1 MPADQPQPAIVV
13 YGLADARAAAT
24 AAAAL
29 DVAVTLRIPAAVA
42 AGLGA
47 DVIGSLFAR
56 LRAEVP
62 EARITAAIDCADAP
76 GLALALLRRGIDRV
90 RVDAGEEARRR
101 VADIAARSGA
111 ALDDAEPDMPGQEL
125 DLLDVDEPVSACET
139 WLRGFKTSHVKPNC
153 E

>member
-24 AAAAL
+24 AAAAV
-29 DVAVTLRIPAAVA
+29 DMAVTLRVPAAVA

-62 EARITAAIDCADAP
+62 EARITAAVDCADAP

-90 RVDAGEEARRR
+90 RLDACEEARRR
-101 VADIAARSGA
+101 TADIAARSGA

-125 DLLDVDEPVSACET
+125 DLLDVDDPASACET
-139 WLRGFKTSHVKPNC
+139 WLRGFKTSRAKPNC
-153 E
+153 Q